1 MSFGQQYPQQFV
13 QQPVVQ
19 SSKPAGLSAG
29 EHRRALGTIMLAIW
43 IGVAC
48 NAVTAIC
55 STIQEIRAYKAQQQL
70 DDARSNLENLFKSSP
85 LDRKSTRLNSSH

>member
-1 MSFGQQYPQQFV
+1 
-13 QQPVVQ
+13 
-19 SSKPAGLSAG
+19 
-29 EHRRALGTIMLAIW
+29 MLAIW

-85 LDRKSTRLNSSH
+85 FSPRKS

>member
-85 LDRKSTRLNSSH
+85 FSPRKS